1 MPTIFLKVPGVK
13 QISVYFPLQAYD
25 CLFCHAW
32 SVKNGIGK
40 VQSGNSE
47 TCYGLS
53 MQTPLHILT
62 SETCYGLLMQT
73 PLHILT

>member
-25 CLFCHAW
+25 CLFRHAW

-47 TCYGLS
+47 TCCGLYANS
-53 MQTPLHILT
+53 FTHFDI
-62 SETCYGLLMQT
+62 
-73 PLHILT
+73 